1 MKQAERIY
9 KRTKI
14 IGKDIPLKTL
24 NLVPLTL
31 AYPSVEMDFFINIEN
46 DFTSLVYHKSIT
58 FD

>member
-9 KRTKI
+9 KRAKI

-31 AYPSVEMDFFINIEN
+31 AYPSVEMDFYKYRKEFYFTCVSQINNI
-46 DFTSLVYHKSIT
+46 
-58 FD
+58 